1 MDKVQE
7 LVKGIKESISQTTSS
22 RKDEIAVTKAML
34 NDTTY
39 EVGVYGKDGQVETFN
54 PSSAMRS
61 FLATGMSK
69 AAKLPLPESK
79 ELANNHEF
87 GNSEAQDVLG
97 FSKELI
103 NTYLH
108 TGRKLP
114 LGGRENSDV
123 ALGLKEMPAGE
134 RRFPTVVGF
143 DKDGKKITESGKV
156 FVPAYET
163 AKVYGPC
170 PDWVKKAN
178 KKK

>member
-1 MDKVQE
+1 MENVQD
-7 LVKGIKESISQTTSS
+7 LVKGIRETISQTTSS

-34 NDTTY
+34 NDKTY
-39 EVGVYGKDGQVETFN
+39 EVGVYTKDGKTETYN
-54 PSSAMRS
+54 PSSAMRN

-69 AAKLPLPESK
+69 AAHLTIQEAK

-97 FSKELI
+97 FSKELV
-103 NTYLH
+103 NTYIH

-114 LGGRENSDV
+114 LGGRENSDI
-123 ALGLKEMPAGE
+123 ALGLKEVPAGE
-134 RRFPTVVGF
+134 RRFPTVKGI
-143 DKDGKKITESGKV
+143 DENGKKIPGSGKT

-163 AKVYGPC
+163 AKVYAPC

-178 KKK
+178 KK